1 MHDIKKS
8 TSPESYLFRFAKGFS
23 GRTIGFFCEKTA
35 LTLDIDRFVSYLIK
49 VCVVFKI
56 IFFRI
61 WLP

>member
-1 MHDIKKS
+1 MHDIKKP

-49 VCVVFKI
+49 VY
-56 IFFRI
+56 
-61 WLP
+61 L